1 MSKLF
6 DSIGVGFG
14 ILFIV
19 MLIAIVFLIIISGTM
34 MLEINRMRRSN
45 RSMKRS
51 TGKGRGSSG
60 KKEKASENEMKD
72 RLEQLESQS
81 YKGELQGTDIRD
93 IKSKIGTTLTRYGIV
108 KYDAFDDVGGKLS
121 FVLAMLDENNTGFVL
136 DAIHSRDN
144 CFLYLKEIVNG
155 ESYIM
160 LSNEEMDALRKAAFV
175 SDEEEII

>member
-1 MSKLF
+1 MNKLF

-14 ILFIV
+14 VVFII
-19 MLIAIVFLIIISGTM
+19 MIIAIVFLMIFSGM
-34 MLEINRMRRSN
+34 MLLELNRIRRRY
-45 RSMKRS
+45 RSVLK
-51 TGKGRGSSG
+51 SSPSAN
-60 KKEKASENEMKD
+60 KKEKASEEEVKD
-72 RLEQLESQS
+72 RLKQLENQS

-93 IKSKIGTTLTRYGIV
+93 IKSKMGTTLTRYGIV

-175 SDEEEII
+175 TDEEEII